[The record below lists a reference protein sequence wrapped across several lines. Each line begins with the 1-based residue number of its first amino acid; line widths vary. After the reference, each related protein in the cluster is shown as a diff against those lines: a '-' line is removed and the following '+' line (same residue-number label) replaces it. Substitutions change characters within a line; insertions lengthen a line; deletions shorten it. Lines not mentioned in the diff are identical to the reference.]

1 MALQHF
7 KDMLCYHKVLT
18 LIFNFQFPS
27 EEIKDMNI
35 NRCMRILPHQQDTG
49 GFFVAVL
56 TKKNLCQWESRQ
68 KIDAASNDSKGYIE

>member
-1 MALQHF
+1 
-7 KDMLCYHKVLT
+7 MLRICSANIKYP
-18 LIFNFQFPS
+18 NFQFPS

-56 TKKNLCQWESRQ
+56 TKKNLCQWESKQ
-68 KIDAASNDSKGYIE
+68 KTDAASDESQGYLK